1 MQLWRKRMTYWIA
14 NNKIFFHFCI
24 RILPFNLWIINKAI
38 AVNTA
43 NTSKAWPELPKINW
57 TKANIIQTTN
67 QTNTNIINFLNSFLI
82 HESANP

>member
-1 MQLWRKRMTYWIA
+1 M
-14 NNKIFFHFCI
+14 
-24 RILPFNLWIINKAI
+24 NKAI

>member
-1 MQLWRKRMTYWIA
+1 MQLWRKRMIYWIA

-38 AVNTA
+38 AVSTA